1 MLIIWQLLVHNSCV
15 LCSFMSCCC
24 LVRAVCVCVDLSNC
38 VTLHLYQNSRLSKHR
53 RRVVVNGVIWRLL
66 TLTALDNSAWCSSS
80 SCCHQSMHY
89 SRWSAKC
96 SVGWVQSSCHTSGT
110 VQAPATPRP
119 GPHTSRGAQATC
131 DCDSIWSLL
140 LTAGVNVDSHWQVS
154 ACIIL
159 SLSVSVSGRPFHWLC
174 TTSHQQCDVFMRSIV
189 NQSCYQIPTSV
200 RLLTLSLSASS
211 TSISTHSERSTG
223 LLMELK
229 VTVGRKTKQLI
240 VTTLSA
246 VRVIE
251 SSFFTAG
258 FYRLC
263 VYLLSVESWV
273 ELICGV
279 VWSADIAEWQRVVSQ
294 SAADTCH
301 RAVSVT
307 NANLT
312 REQPTPVLLSTT
324 LLNINRFFTRVLL
337 NSLCLS
343 KLPLHLK
350 RVAILPCETVIFTIA
365 ASRLQFE
372 LAVSGLISYCIG
384 WTWPQPESRSLRPTV
399 GTR

>member
-1 MLIIWQLLVHNSCV
+1 
-15 LCSFMSCCC
+15 
-24 LVRAVCVCVDLSNC
+24 
-38 VTLHLYQNSRLSKHR
+38 
-53 RRVVVNGVIWRLL
+53 
-66 TLTALDNSAWCSSS
+66 
-80 SCCHQSMHY
+80 MHY

-96 SVGWVQSSCHTSGT
+96 SVRWVQSSCHTAVRFKHLLPSALAHTPPAGPRLRVFVIASGLFCWRPAWMFT
-110 VQAPATPRP
+110 VTGKCLR
-119 GPHTSRGAQATC
+119 
-131 DCDSIWSLL
+131 
-140 LTAGVNVDSHWQVS
+140 VS
-154 ACIIL
+154 YSL

-200 RLLTLSLSASS
+200 RLLTLSLSASN

>member
-96 SVGWVQSSCHTSGT
+96 SVRWVQSSCHTAVRFKHLLPSALAHTPPAGPRLPVIVIASGLFCWRPALMFT
-110 VQAPATPRP
+110 VTGKCLR
-119 GPHTSRGAQATC
+119 
-131 DCDSIWSLL
+131 
-140 LTAGVNVDSHWQVS
+140 VS
-154 ACIIL
+154 YSL
-159 SLSVSVSGRPFHWLC
+159 SLSLDDHFTDC
-174 TTSHQQCDVFMRSIV
+174 
-189 NQSCYQIPTSV
+189 V
-200 RLLTLSLSASS
+200 RLVTSNVMCLWGQSSINRAIRYRPASDYWHCRYQPVILVYQRIASDLLVCWWNWKLLLDEKQNNSLWRLWALCESLSLVSLQPVFIGCVCIYWAWN
-211 TSISTHSERSTG
+211 H
-223 LLMELK
+223 
-229 VTVGRKTKQLI
+229 
-240 VTTLSA
+240 
-246 VRVIE
+246 E
-251 SSFFTAG
+251 SSW
-258 FYRLC
+258 
-263 VYLLSVESWV
+263 S
-273 ELICGV
+273 V

-324 LLNINRFFTRVLL
+324 LININRFFTRVLL

-343 KLPLHLK
+343 KLQLHLK
-350 RVAILPCETVIFTIA
+350 RVAIIPCETVIFTIA